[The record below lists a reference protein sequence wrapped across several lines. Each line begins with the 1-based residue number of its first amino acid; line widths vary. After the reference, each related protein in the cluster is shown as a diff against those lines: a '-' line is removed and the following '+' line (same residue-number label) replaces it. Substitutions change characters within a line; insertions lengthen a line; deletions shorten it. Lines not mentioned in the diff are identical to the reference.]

1 MLIDLTLTV
10 ALRGADPVALTAAHA
25 LTHRLGFGGELA
37 ELARR
42 DLWRLRLEAS
52 GVAEALALAGSWV
65 TRSNVFVNPNKHVYE
80 LAASRPGDKPGRASG
95 RTAWIVAWSEPD
107 IEGAAARNLIQ
118 TRFGARE
125 LAQVEKAL
133 VWMLRFNAG
142 IDADEIKRRAEEIAV
157 ARSRLSGLL
166 TNPHFQ
172 SVAVVRAVD
181 PRAAVVAAFG
191 APAA

>member
-1 MLIDLTLTV
+1 MLTDLTLTV
-10 ALRGADPVALTAAHA
+10 ALRGADPVALTAEHA
-25 LTHRLGFGGELA
+25 LTHRLGYGGVLA

-42 DLWRLRLEAS
+42 DLWRLRLDAS

-80 LAASRPGDKPGRASG
+80 LASSSTGDKPARAGG
-95 RTAWIVAWSEPD
+95 RTAWVVAWSEPD
-107 IEGAAARNLIQ
+107 LEGEAAVRLIQ
-118 TRFGARE
+118 ARFGGRE
-125 LAQVEKAL
+125 LAHVRKAL
-133 VWMLRFNAG
+133 VWMLRFSAG
-142 IDADEIKRRAEEIAV
+142 VGADEVKRRAEEIAV

-172 SVAVVRAVD
+172 SVAVVRAAD
-181 PRAAVVAAFG
+181 PRAAVAAAFG

>member
-1 MLIDLTLTV
+1 MMIDLTLTV
-10 ALRGADPVALTAAHA
+10 ARRGADPVALTAEHA
-25 LTHRLGFGGELA
+25 LTHRLGFGGALA

-80 LAASRPGDKPGRASG
+80 LAATNASDRPARASG

-107 IEGAAARNLIQ
+107 LEGESAVRLIQ
-118 TRFGARE
+118 TRFGGRE
-125 LAQVEKAL
+125 LVEVRKAL
-133 VWMLRFNAG
+133 VWMVRFGAG
-142 IDADEIKRRAEEIAV
+142 VDPEEIKRRAEEIAV

-172 SVAVVRAVD
+172 SVAVVRGAD
-181 PRAAVVAAFG
+181 PRAAVAAAFA